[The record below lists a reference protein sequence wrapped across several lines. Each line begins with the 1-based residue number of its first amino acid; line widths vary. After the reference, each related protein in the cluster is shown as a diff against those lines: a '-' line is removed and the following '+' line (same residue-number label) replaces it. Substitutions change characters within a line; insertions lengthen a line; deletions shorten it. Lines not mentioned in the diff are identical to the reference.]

1 MKNILMVLFS
11 IAVLNNYCYSQC
23 EIEVVLPF
31 ESLATVVDIN
41 SGQSFTACS
50 DGFLSEISILFA
62 VDLSNIELQI
72 FSGEGIYGN
81 LLGTV
86 SNIQTHSASSAT
98 DFTAID
104 VSDCNISVTSGLSY
118 TYYFNNTQVAT
129 YYNSNADNVYSG
141 GDAYV
146 DGFSLVAYDF
156 MFRAKIVDALPVE
169 LASFEVTRSNVNVTM
184 NWETATELNNYGFEV
199 ERASLSTATEK
210 TYEKIGFVE
219 GNGNSNSV
227 NTYSFIDSNP
237 LDGKAVYRLKQIDFD
252 GKYEYSKEIE
262 VSYQTVK
269 EFALAQNY
277 PNPFNPTTNIS
288 FKLAES
294 GKVSLKIFNAIGQE
308 VAELVNKTMEA
319 GRHEVTFNASELPSG
334 AYFCRMNAGGFT
346 KTSKMLLIK

>member
-23 EIEVVLPF
+23 EIEVVLPPDD
-31 ESLATVVDIN
+31 LATAVNIYL
-41 SGQSFTACS
+41 GQSFTACS
-50 DGFLSEISILFA
+50 DGFLSEISVLFA
-62 VDLSNIELQI
+62 ADLSNIELQI
-72 FSGEGIYGN
+72 FSGEGIDGK

-86 SNIQTHSASSAT
+86 GNIQTHSASSAT
-98 DFTAID
+98 DFTVID
-104 VSDCNISVTSGLSY
+104 LSNENISVTSGFRY
-118 TYYFNNTQVAT
+118 TYYFKNTRVAT
-129 YYNSNADNVYSG
+129 YHNANGVSVYSG
-141 GDAYV
+141 GQAYA
-146 DGFSLVAYDF
+146 DGNPMSMFDF
-156 MFRAKIVDALPVE
+156 IFRAKIVDALPVE

-210 TYEKIGFVE
+210 NYEKIGFVE

-227 NTYSFIDSNP
+227 KSYSFIDSKP
-237 LDGKAVYRLKQIDFD
+237 VEGKAVYRLKQIDLD

-262 VSYQTVK
+262 VSYQIVK

-294 GKVSLKIFNAIGQE
+294 GKVSVKIFNAIGQE

-319 GRHEVTFNASELPSG
+319 GSHEVTFNASELPSG